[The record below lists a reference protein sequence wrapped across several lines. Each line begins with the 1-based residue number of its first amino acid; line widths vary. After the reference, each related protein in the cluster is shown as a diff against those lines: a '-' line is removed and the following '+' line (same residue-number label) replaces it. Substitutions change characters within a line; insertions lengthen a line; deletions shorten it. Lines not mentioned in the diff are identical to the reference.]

1 MNNTNQKGLTLVE
14 ILVAMVISLFL
25 LGGVIQ
31 VYSSNRSTYGYSEA
45 LARIQ
50 ENARFA
56 MTSIMRDMRMAG
68 FRGCATDN
76 YVNNLNVNSANYDP
90 QLHDFFNEPPIEGIN
105 EDLGL
110 NGSDTVI
117 VRGPAPGQANIV
129 SPYNSPTSGQIHS
142 NVNGLLEINDIVLL
156 SNCRGADVFQVT
168 NITQGVGTAKLSV
181 GHNTGAVSAGPG
193 NFNRGACGG
202 GNAHCLSQTYG
213 GDSAIMKMQTVQY
226 DVAAG
231 ESGEP
236 ALYRQVFDDR
246 YELVDGIEQMQILYG
261 IDTDA
266 TDPTPN
272 RYVTSDQV
280 ADWDTVTA
288 VRVMLLAVSPDTVS
302 MGGTPQTYRYNG
314 ATQQVTDNRL
324 RQVFSSTIALRN
336 RLNR

>member
-1 MNNTNQKGLTLVE
+1 MKIIPQRGLTLVE

-45 LARIQ
+45 LSRIQ

-56 MTSIMRDMRMAG
+56 MTTIMRDLRMAG
-68 FRGCATDN
+68 FRGCATDD
-76 YVNNLNVNSANYDP
+76 YVNNLNVNSEAYSSS
-90 QLHDFFNEPPIEGIN
+90 LHDFFSEPPIEGIN
-105 EDLGL
+105 ENQGL

-129 SPYNSPTSGQIHS
+129 PPFNSPTSAQIFA
-142 NVNGLLEINDIVLL
+142 NVNGFLEVGDIVLL

-168 NITQGVGTAKLSV
+168 NITQGSGAAKLSV
-181 GHNTGAVSAGPG
+181 VHNTGAVASGPG
-193 NFNRGACGG
+193 NYNPGSCGG

-226 DVAAG
+226 DIAAG
-231 ESGEP
+231 EGGEP
-236 ALYRQVFDDR
+236 ALYRSVFTDR

-261 IDTDA
+261 INTDTNDS
-266 TDPTPN
+266 TPN

-280 ADWDTVTA
+280 ADWATVTA
-288 VRVMLLAVSPDTVS
+288 VRVMLLARSPDTVS
-302 MGGTPQTYRYNG
+302 MGGTAQTYRFNG
-314 ATQQVTDNRL
+314 VNYTVTDGRL

-336 RLNR
+336 RLNQ